1 MCKTHSLFQR
11 HQSRNMSH
19 KQYNYLSEV
28 IAPDVKR
35 LELAVGLEDSRA
47 QGLNPIGGQ
56 VESSEA
62 LEGTSGL
69 VTSSITF
76 C

>member
-1 MCKTHSLFQR
+1 MRKTHFNTQAVTRS
-11 HQSRNMSH
+11 
-19 KQYNYLSEV
+19 KPNYQTHLSEV

-56 VESSEA
+56 VKSSEA
-62 LEGTSGL
+62 LEGTRSGH
-69 VTSSITF
+69 
-76 C
+76 